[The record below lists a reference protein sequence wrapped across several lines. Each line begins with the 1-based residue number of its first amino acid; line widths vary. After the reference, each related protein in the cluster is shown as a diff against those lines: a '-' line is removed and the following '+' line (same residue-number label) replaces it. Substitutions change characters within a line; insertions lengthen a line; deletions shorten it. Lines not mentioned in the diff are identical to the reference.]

1 MKRKLFF
8 ILMIC
13 LLWSFVSSAFAV
25 STFRRHGE
33 NPFYRPPLTSE
44 ADLRALV
51 KSRPTQI
58 RTGFANAGYPNL
70 YRDFSEQ
77 FPTATIDSIKVSPG
91 ETFKWMLF
99 RKKGTGPV
107 FVTKDVTWR
116 GAGPL
121 DAYRFYINS
130 KGQRYEFVVL
140 NSCGNISLKNISA
153 IPAPIP
159 APPEKAAAP
168 PPPPPIPAT
177 PEKAAAL
184 PPPATMPAAPEKAAA
199 IPPPASMPAAP
210 EKAAAIPPPASM
222 PAAPEKAAAGAMA
235 SITAAKFPWGLVV
248 DAGYSYQFDPASYL
262 FGRIGYEFPLF
273 DKLGLLAMVGG
284 SFRVWGK
291 DGGSAFIADAILDY
305 HWWNRMSFG
314 VGAGFWSGNGGQMDL
329 IANLGFLVYEK
340 PNSFNTTLFL
350 EARSKIDQLNNMHD
364 QGRFGLGV
372 RFRF

>member
-1 MKRKLFF
+1 MKRVLFF
-8 ILMIC
+8 VLIVC
-13 LLWSFVSSAFAV
+13 LLVSIASAAFAA
-25 STFRRHGE
+25 STFKRVGE

-44 ADLRALV
+44 ANLKALV
-51 KSRPTQI
+51 KNRAAQL
-58 RTGFANAGYPNL
+58 RTGFAKAGYPGL

-77 FPTATIDSIKVSPG
+77 FPSATVDSIKVSPG

-99 RKKGTGPV
+99 RKKGAGPV
-107 FVTKDVTWR
+107 IVTKDVTWR

-130 KGQRYEFVVL
+130 KDQRYEFAVIRA
-140 NSCGNISLKNISA
+140 CGNVALRSITRI
-153 IPAPIP
+153 
-159 APPEKAAAP
+159 P
-168 PPPPPIPAT
+168 PPMPAT

-262 FGRIGYEFPLF
+262 FGRIGYEFPLY

-314 VGAGFWSGNGGQMDL
+314 VGAGFWSGNGGQTDL

-340 PNSFNTTLFL
+340 PNSFNSTLFL
-350 EARSKIDQLNNMHD
+350 EARSKINEMGNTRD
-364 QGRFGLGV
+364 QGRFGLGI

>member
-1 MKRKLFF
+1 MKMKRKLF
-8 ILMIC
+8 IVLIVC
-13 LLWSFVSSAFAV
+13 LFGGFVSSAFAA
-25 STFRRHGE
+25 STFKRVGE
-33 NPFYRPPLTSE
+33 NPFCRPPLSSE

-51 KSRPTQI
+51 KNQNTDI
-58 RTGFANAGYPNL
+58 RTGFAKAGYTNL

-77 FPTATIDSIKVSPG
+77 FPSATVDTIKVSPG

-99 RKKGTGPV
+99 RKKGAGPV
-107 FVTKDVTWR
+107 FVTKDVTWK

-121 DAYRFYINS
+121 DAFRFYINS

-140 NSCGNISLKNISA
+140 NSCGNISLRGISA

-159 APPEKAAAP
+159 APPEKAAALP
-168 PPPPPIPAT
+168 PPAPMRAAPEPMPPAPMPAA
-177 PEKAAAL
+177 PKKAAAL
-184 PPPATMPAAPEKAAA
+184 PPPAPMRAAPEKAVAV
-199 IPPPASMPAAP
+199 PPPAPMPVT
-210 EKAAAIPPPASM
+210 
-222 PAAPEKAAAGAMA
+222 PEKAAAGAMA
-235 SITAAKFPWGLVV
+235 SITTAKFPWGLVV
-248 DAGYSYQFDPASYL
+248 DTGFSYQYDPATYL
-262 FGRIGYEFPLF
+262 FARIGYEFPLF

-284 SFRVWGK
+284 SFRVHGN

-305 HWWNRMSFG
+305 HWWNRLSFG

-350 EARSKIDQLNNMHD
+350 EARSKIDELNNMHD

>member
-8 ILMIC
+8 VLMMC
-13 LLWSFVSSAFAV
+13 LLWSLVSSAFAA
-25 STFRRHGE
+25 STFKRVGE

-44 ADLRALV
+44 ADLRVLV
-51 KSRPTQI
+51 KSRTAQI

-70 YRDFSEQ
+70 YRDFSKQ

-99 RKKGTGPV
+99 RKKGSGPV
-107 FVTKDVTWR
+107 IVTKDVTW
-116 GAGPL
+116 GGSGPL

-130 KGQRYEFVVL
+130 KGQRYEFAVL
-140 NSCGNISLKNISA
+140 NACGNFSLKNSTKILA
-153 IPAPIP
+153 LMP
-159 APPEKAAAP
+159 AAP
-168 PPPPPIPAT
+168 KKT
-177 PEKAAAL
+177 AAL
-184 PPPATMPAAPEKAAA
+184 PPPAPMPAASEKTAASPTPAPMPATPEKTAASPTPAPMPATPEKTAA
-199 IPPPASMPAAP
+199 IPPPAPMPATP
-210 EKAAAIPPPASM
+210 EKT
-222 PAAPEKAAAGAMA
+222 AAGAMA

-248 DAGYSYQFDPASYL
+248 DTGFSYQYDPASYL
-262 FGRIGYEFPLF
+262 FARIGYEFPLF

-284 SFRVWGK
+284 SVRVHGN
-291 DGGSAFIADAILDY
+291 DGGSAFIADAIMDY
-305 HWWNRMSFG
+305 HWWNRLSFG

-350 EARSKIDQLNNMHD
+350 EARSKIDEMNNMHD
-364 QGRFGLGV
+364 QGRFGLGI